1 MNRALSRIHAAV
13 GGKFTDNIFL
23 TAFTVIN
30 YCIYLVYY
38 FFILV
43 GLVPLI
49 LMALME
55 SEAVPLFSWMLSLLE
70 VYTDLM
76 LIVLLAAGIFT
87 LRRAVRE
94 RSAGLAAAAFA
105 IFLLIASKAVFM
117 AVMFA

>member
-1 MNRALSRIHAAV
+1 MNRALSRINAAV
-13 GGKFTDNIFL
+13 GGKFSDNIFL

-55 SEAVPLFSWMLSLLE
+55 SEAVPLFSWMLTSC
-70 VYTDLM
+70 
-76 LIVLLAAGIFT
+76 
-87 LRRAVRE
+87 
-94 RSAGLAAAAFA
+94 
-105 IFLLIASKAVFM
+105 
-117 AVMFA
+117 